1 MSDHASA
8 FDSLYSI
15 IKKLRDPDGCP
26 WDRKQTPASLKQFLI
41 EEVYECFEAIDDQ
54 DHDHLK
60 EELGDIFMLATMVAY
75 MMEQTGTFTVGD
87 VLETVNAKLIRRHP
101 HVFGDIQLS
110 TSEEVVRQW
119 DDIKE
124 NVEGRNAVN
133 SVLLKVPK
141 NMPPLERAY
150 QMQQRCAQVGFDWT
164 GVEDVWGK
172 IEEEMGELRDAEG
185 GTGEVEEELGDLLF
199 SLINLSRFLHVD
211 PTVALHR
218 TNVKFTRRFGYVEQ
232 EMQKRGRRLSAE
244 NMSDMDALWN
254 EAKEEA

>member
-1 MSDHASA
+1 MSDHTSA
-8 FDSLYSI
+8 FRSLYSI

-41 EEVYECFEAIDDQ
+41 EEVYECFEAIDDE
-54 DHDHLK
+54 DHEHLK

-75 MMEQTGTFTVGD
+75 MVEQEGPFTVED

-101 HVFGDIQLS
+101 HVFGDVQIS

-124 NVEGRNAVN
+124 NVEGRSEVN
-133 SVLLKVPK
+133 SVLQKVPK

-172 IEEEMGELRDAEG
+172 IEEEMTELRNAGDG
-185 GTGEVEEELGDLLF
+185 REVEEELGDLLF

-218 TNVKFTRRFGYVEQ
+218 TNTKFAKRFGYVER
-232 EMQKRGRRLSAE
+232 EMEKRGRRLSAE
-244 NMSDMDALWN
+244 NMGDMDALWD
-254 EAKEEA
+254 EAKGKS